1 MIRRELELHRLNTG
15 TQSRVAMA
23 VTRLQEH
30 LFRYGGHIGAALIIG
45 GYDIKGPHLVSIS
58 PGGNTMDLPYQTVGS
73 GSLAA
78 MAIMETQ
85 YHDKMNEQEAFNLVV
100 DSIEAAAHSTH
111 GESGSRRV
119 ALMKPR
125 LAFSTCTAENPWA
138 SRCRRSVRR
147 ATARTPGPSFQRL
160 HRQAVRPLK
169 CSTHPAGV

>member
-78 MAIMETQ
+78 MAIME
-85 YHDKMNEQEAFNLVV
+85 
-100 DSIEAAAHSTH
+100 
-111 GESGSRRV
+111 GSRLDGLD
-119 ALMKPR
+119 AIHHSAKIIHHLI
-125 LAFSTCTAENPWA
+125 L
-138 SRCRRSVRR
+138 
-147 ATARTPGPSFQRL
+147 
-160 HRQAVRPLK
+160 
-169 CSTHPAGV
+169 